1 MHKSVF
7 VVFTAFF
14 ASALTAC
21 VTSTPGTAVKQTCVE
36 QEAVVG
42 SRMARKTC
50 KPEVAPKTA
59 EMNSAADV
67 H

>member
-1 MHKSVF
+1 MRKSVF
-7 VVFTAFF
+7 VIFTAFF
-14 ASALTAC
+14 AGALNAC
-21 VTSTPGTAVKQTCVE
+21 VTSTPGTAARQTCVE

-50 KPEVAPKTA
+50 KPEAAPKTA
-59 EMNSAADV
+59 ETKSAADV

>member
-1 MHKSVF
+1 MRKSLF
-7 VVFTAFF
+7 VIFTALF

-21 VTSTPGTAVKQTCVE
+21 VTSTPGPTAKQTCVE

-50 KPEVAPKTA
+50 KPEAAPKTA
-59 EMNSAADV
+59 ETKSAADV